1 MKLWKGL
8 RFIRNDNYLATPDS
22 RYIDDKKKLG
32 KFDTCFLEDLES
44 TGHIKFREKS
54 LADIIKKSID
64 TFILC
69 FVF

>member
-22 RYIDDKKKLG
+22 SNIDDKKKWG

-44 TGHIKFREKS
+44 TGHIKYREKS
-54 LADIIKKSID
+54 LADIIKKSIPNNK
-64 TFILC
+64 
-69 FVF
+69 V